1 MSNIHIPREH
11 QASPKTT
18 DLDRA
23 VQQAAE
29 EMDRGSWVD
38 DPGNP
43 EAVLDSMGIAL
54 GMGNSGVAV
63 GDKPTLDEFQT
74 TSELN
79 RIGRHPRVQEAIEK
93 AQRELSDRCSP
104 DRQVELECM
113 LWEMQ
118 ASASYKNHWQ
128 GQQRWEGSE
137 AEAMRIGQVM
147 SPQAFF
153 DQLTSVIGVTR
164 LIRGTK
170 PDKMNPGDKSGR
182 VGIYIP
188 NPDWKGEQ
196 WREYTQAKAKQIRD
210 IGEGHLRDAK
220 TLRRLKQHAKAD
232 REFRLARE
240 AGETAGGMLAEMVV
254 QESQNPELLRVA
266 TLQWPAMTEWMVMHF
281 DEYGV
286 PTEAKYIG
294 WRTALLTMIR
304 AKVISEAEAHTAFPV
319 GTGEVANWYLE
330 QLYML
335 RSPNERPN

>member
-1 MSNIHIPREH
+1 MAQIHIAREH

-23 VQQAAE
+23 VQTAAE
-29 EMDRGSWVD
+29 EMDRGNWVED
-38 DPGNP
+38 VNNP
-43 EAVLDSMGIAL
+43 EAIVDKLGIAL

-63 GDKPTLDEFQT
+63 GERPTLDDFQT

-79 RIGRHPRVQEAIEK
+79 RIGRHPRVQEAIDK
-93 AQRELSDRCSP
+93 AQRELEGKCPP

-118 ASASYKNHWQ
+118 ASASYKNHWA

-147 SPQAFF
+147 SPQGFF
-153 DQLTSVIGVTR
+153 DQLCAVIGVTR

-170 PDKMNPGDKSGR
+170 PDLMNPGDKSGR
-182 VGIYIP
+182 VGIYVP
-188 NPDWKGEQ
+188 NPFWKGEQ
-196 WREYTQAKAKQIRD
+196 WREYTQVKAKQIRD
-210 IGEGHLRDAK
+210 AGESHLKDAR
-220 TLRRLKQHAKAD
+220 TLRKMGQHSRAD
-232 REFRLARE
+232 REFKLAKE
-240 AGETAGGMLAEMVV
+240 AGETAGGMLMEMAA
-254 QESQNPELLRVA
+254 QESQNPEMLRVA

-304 AKVISEAEAHTAFPV
+304 NKAITEAEAHVAFPV
-319 GTGEVANWYLE
+319 GSGEVADWYLE

-335 RSPNERPN
+335 RSPEERPN